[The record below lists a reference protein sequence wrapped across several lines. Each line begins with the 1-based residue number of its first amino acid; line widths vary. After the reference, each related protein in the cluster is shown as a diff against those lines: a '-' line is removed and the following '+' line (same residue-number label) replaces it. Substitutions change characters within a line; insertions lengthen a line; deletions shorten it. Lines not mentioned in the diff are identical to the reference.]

1 MARILVVDDEPGM
14 LKVLRIELSDGGH
27 EVETAE
33 TAVNALELMQQRPA
47 DLVLSDVRMPGM
59 SGNELL
65 RELVRSYPHV
75 PVVIMTAYGRVDTA
89 VEAMKNGAADYLQKP
104 LNMEELRLKIE
115 QGLLRRRMVLELS
128 YLREEVDRYEELVGK
143 SPAMQ
148 AVFELIERV
157 APSDATV
164 LIRGESGTGKE
175 LVARAVHRRSGRRD
189 GPFVPINCV
198 ALPAEL
204 LESELFGHV
213 KGSFTGAVETR
224 PGRFELADGGTLFLD
239 EIGDM
244 SPALQGKILRAIQE
258 RAIEPVGGKA
268 ARRVDVRIIAATNK
282 DLEERVRR
290 GEFRE
295 DLYYRLNVVP
305 IEVPPLR
312 DRKED
317 VPQLVKHFLVKHSGG
332 REPFP
337 VSPDTLERLARYA
350 WPGNVREL
358 ENLVERS
365 VVLDSPEVLELTD
378 FRGAV
383 ASPRPGGPALPA
395 VDSLYGLTYRE
406 AKERVMDAFD
416 RMVISAALRDS
427 KGNVSRAAEQLGMH
441 RKNLHLKLAELGLDP
456 RGFGD
461 GRA

>member
-1 MARILVVDDEPGM
+1 VD
-14 LKVLRIELSDGGH
+14 
-27 EVETAE
+27 A
-33 TAVNALELMQQRPA
+33 
-47 DLVLSDVRMPGM
+47 
-59 SGNELL
+59 
-65 RELVRSYPHV
+65 
-75 PVVIMTAYGRVDTA
+75 A

-115 QGLLRRRMVLELS
+115 QGLLRRRMVLELK

-143 SPAMQ
+143 SPAMH

-157 APSDATV
+157 ARSDATV

-175 LVARAVHRRSGRRD
+175 LVARAIHRRSAKRD

-258 RAIEPVGGKA
+258 RAIEPVGGKG

-282 DLEERVRR
+282 ELEEKVRS

-305 IEVPPLR
+305 IRVPPLR
-312 DRKED
+312 ERQED
-317 VPQLVKHFLVKHSGG
+317 IPQLVGHFLSKHAGG

-337 VSPDTLERLARYA
+337 VKPETLDRLARYS

-365 VVLDSPEVLELTD
+365 VVLWSPEVLELND
-378 FRGAV
+378 PRGPAISAREERGAFPTPETL
-383 ASPRPGGPALPA
+383 A
-395 VDSLYGLTYRE
+395 GLSYRA
-406 AKERVMDAFD
+406 AKERVMEVFD
-416 RMVISAALRDS
+416 RTMIAAALRSS

-441 RKNLHLKLAELGLDP
+441 RKNLHMKLAELGLDP
-456 RGFGD
+456 RDFGA
-461 GRA
+461 GPA